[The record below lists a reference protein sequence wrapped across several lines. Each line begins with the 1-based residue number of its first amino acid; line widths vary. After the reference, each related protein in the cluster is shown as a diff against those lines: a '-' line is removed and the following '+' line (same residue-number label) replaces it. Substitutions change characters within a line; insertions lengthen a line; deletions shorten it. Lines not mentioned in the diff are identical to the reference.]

1 VAHQGDKEIEPFL
14 RKQPATT
21 DMAEKLGNPDAV
33 FRDSLVNNLVE
44 LVDLIPALNFTVDP
58 ELDQLARAT
67 RDKLANLDPE
77 NLRTDLRYG
86 GK

>member
-1 VAHQGDKEIEPFL
+1 
-14 RKQPATT
+14 
-21 DMAEKLGNPDAV
+21 MAEKLANPDAV

-44 LVDLIPALNFTVDP
+44 LVDLIPARNFTADP

-77 NLRTDLRYG
+77 NLQN
-86 GK
+86 